1 MKKTALITGIS
12 GMDGSHLADFL
23 LEKGYEV
30 FGMERRSSYINNV
43 NTAHLEGKITI
54 LNGDM
59 TDQNSLL
66 RCLKESKP
74 DEVYNL
80 AAQSFVGESWNTPEQ
95 TSNVTGLGVLRI
107 LEAIREFNPDI
118 KFYQA
123 SSSEMFGRM
132 VENPANENTPF
143 YPRSPYGVS
152 KLYGHW
158 ITKNYRESYD
168 MFACSGIL
176 FNHESE
182 RRGEH
187 FVTRK
192 ITKWIGEFMGWL
204 DRSGLDESQ
213 LTRTK
218 ESDELIYASGHQD
231 SYRKLRLGNLKAK
244 RDWGHAEDYVEA
256 MWLMLQQDEPDDY
269 VVATGET
276 YSVADFLD
284 ASFRA
289 VGIEDW
295 SNLVYIDP
303 EFYRPAEVDYLLGIP
318 TKAEDKLGWERKIS
332 FSDLAERMVKFDVEE
347 TRLQRSGLQAV

>member
-1 MKKTALITGIS
+1 
-12 GMDGSHLADFL
+12 MDGSHLADL
-23 LEKGYEV
+23 LLTKGYKV
-30 FGMERRSSYINNV
+30 YGMERRSSNTNDV
-43 NTAHLEGKITI
+43 NTKHLQDHITI

-66 RCLKESKP
+66 RCLKESNP

-95 TSNVTGLGVLRI
+95 TSNVTGLGVLRM
-107 LEAIREFNPDI
+107 LEAIREFNPKI

-132 VENPANENTPF
+132 VENPAKETTPF

-182 RRGEH
+182 RRGIE

-192 ITKWIGEFMGWL
+192 ISDGVARIKL
-204 DRSGLDESQ
+204 GLADYI
-213 LTRTK
+213 T
-218 ESDELIYASGHQD
+218 
-231 SYRKLRLGNLKAK
+231 LGNLDAK
-244 RDWGHAEDYVEA
+244 RDWGYAPDYVEA
-256 MWLMLQQDEPDDY
+256 MWMMLQQPKPEDY
-269 VVATGET
+269 VIATGET
-276 YSVADFLD
+276 HSIRDFLD
-284 ASFRA
+284 VAFNHI
-289 VGIEDW
+289 GISDW
-295 SNLVYIDP
+295 SSYIKQDP
-303 EFYRPAEVDYLLGIP
+303 RFMRPAEVDVLRGDYKKAKDEMEWIPETNFNELVSKMVEHDLKLLG
-318 TKAEDKLGWERKIS
+318 D
-332 FSDLAERMVKFDVEE
+332 
-347 TRLQRSGLQAV
+347 Q